1 MRQTHSPQLRIDQT
15 PIEEIQL
22 DIHSRD
28 DMVHILLGLQY
39 IYSLTEIREQIF
51 RYLEKMLPKKINSSL
66 GRPGMLLWN
75 ILVLGVVRLGKNI
88 DFDCL
93 TDLANQ
99 HNALRQMLGHG
110 GCFDKEHR
118 YALQTVNDNLKW
130 FTPEIL
136 DGINLL
142 SVKAG
147 HEFARMDNKPL
158 TAHVDSFVGK
168 TSIEYPTDTRLL
180 WDAVRCLIR
189 TCSYASDTLGISGW
203 RQHDHQTKQIKIL
216 FRATQNIKRS
226 KAKAPKKVE
235 KREQAIK
242 DINQA
247 YLDRCCSILEKSE
260 QFLSTFPENDLS
272 ACFYA
277 EKIKGY
283 QVHMKRQIDQIERR
297 VINGEVIPHSEKVFS
312 IFQDHSEWVSKGK
325 AGVPVEFGLRV
336 AIMTDQRGFILHH
349 QVMENQTDDKVAV
362 SMVTDA
368 QKKFPSIVQASY
380 DKGFYSV
387 DNRIKLQEHLDLV
400 VMPKKGKLSK
410 ADAEKEK
417 SPEFVKARHHH
428 SSVESSIN
436 ALLHSGLDLCRDHGI
451 DGFKRYV
458 ALGVFARNIKILGS
472 MILSKKQEEAKK
484 KKETVLQLLAA

>member
-1 MRQTHSPQLRIDQT
+1 MRQTHSLQLRIDQT

-28 DMVHILLGLQY
+28 DMVHILLGLQF
-39 IYSLTEIREQIF
+39 IHSQTELREQIF
-51 RYLEKMLPKKINSSL
+51 GYLEKMLPKKVDPNL

-110 GCFDKEHR
+110 GSFDKEHR
-118 YALQTVNDNLKW
+118 YALQTVNDNMKW

-136 DGINLL
+136 DGINQLT
-142 SVKAG
+142 VKAG
-147 HEFARMDNKPL
+147 HEFAHIDNKPL
-158 TAHVDSFVGK
+158 TTHVDSFVGK
-168 TSIEYPTDTRLL
+168 INIEYPTDTRLL

-203 RQHDHQTKQIKIL
+203 RQRDHLTKQIKNL

-226 KAKAPKKVE
+226 NAKTPKKVE
-235 KREQAIK
+235 KREQAIL
-242 DINQA
+242 DLNQA
-247 YLDRCCSILEKSE
+247 YLDRCRPILEKSE
-260 QFLSTFPENDLS
+260 QFLIVFPKNDPI
-272 ACFYA
+272 ADGYA
-277 EKIKGY
+277 EEIKGY
-283 QVHMKRQIDQIERR
+283 QVHMIRQMDQIERR
-297 VINGEVIPHSEKVFS
+297 VIKGEVIPHAEKVFS
-312 IFQDHSEWVSKGK
+312 IFQDHSEWISKGK
-325 AGVPVEFGLRV
+325 AGVPVELGLRV

-368 QKKFPSIVQASY
+368 QKKFSSIVQTSY
-380 DKGFYSV
+380 DKGFYTV
-387 DNRIKLQEHLDLV
+387 ENRVKLQEYLDLV

-417 SPEFVKARHHH
+417 SPEFVKARRHH

-436 ALLHSGLDLCRDHGI
+436 ALQHSGLDLCRDHGI

-458 ALGVFARNIKILGS
+458 ALGVFARNVKILGS

-484 KKETVLQLLAA
+484 KKETELQRLVA